1 MHYHLARLFGNSC
14 IIFYHLILDQNGGQ
28 YGPLDICITTH
39 ADPFQNTVLTEGDA
53 VQNVVFG
60 HFVIIFPVLRS
71 GAFMSGV
78 KSLLN

>member
-1 MHYHLARLFGNSC
+1 MEASTGLWIYASQHTY
-14 IIFYHLILDQNGGQ
+14 
-28 YGPLDICITTH
+28 

-53 VQNVVFG
+53 IQNVVFG